1 MWLTYLCHKV
11 DSTIFTDMKFE
22 EYHFN
27 PKIKKALSELG
38 YKRPTDIQYKSIPNI
53 LKGEDLLA
61 VAQTGT
67 GKTAAFAIPLIDLL
81 HEKKVTQRRS
91 TDVNCLVLVPTH
103 ELALQ
108 IHDVFQSI
116 AKYTTLKIMALIGGV
131 DQDPQIMKLY
141 KGVDIIIAT
150 PGRVFDL
157 ISQKA
162 LLTHHIE
169 ILVLDEADHM
179 LDLGFIKD
187 IEDLIRKLPK
197 RKQTLFFSATIN
209 EKIKKIAYSIVRQNA
224 IRIQLS
230 PNDPV
235 AKKVEHSVMFV
246 EMDHKRFFLERV
258 VKENPNAKILA
269 FVRTRVRAERVFKAM
284 ERAGIA
290 SLTLHGEKDQNERL
304 IVLDKFR
311 SGECK
316 LVIATDVA
324 ARGIDIPNV
333 EIVVNYDLPEESEN
347 YVHRVG
353 RTGRA
358 KNKGQAYSF
367 CAPEEKDILDEIQS
381 FIHKEIKVLTV
392 NLNDYED
399 TLHVDLE
406 RKNDY
411 KTLMEEIRSFDENK
425 KKRKKKR
432 K

>member
-1 MWLTYLCHKV
+1 
-11 DSTIFTDMKFE
+11 MKFE
-22 EYHFN
+22 DYRFN
-27 PKIKKALSELG
+27 PKVKKALAELG

-53 LKGEDLLA
+53 LKREDLLA

-67 GKTAAFAIPLIDLL
+67 GKTAAFAIPLIDMLY
-81 HEKKVTQRRS
+81 EKKLSQRRPS
-91 TDVNCLVLVPTH
+91 DVNCLVLVPTH
-103 ELALQ
+103 ELAIQ
-108 IHDVFQSI
+108 IHDVFQKI
-116 AKYTTLKIMALIGGV
+116 AKYTTLKTMALIGGV

-141 KGVDIIIAT
+141 KGVDIIVAT

-230 PNDPV
+230 PKDPV

-246 EMDHKRFFLERV
+246 DMDHKRFFLERV
-258 VKENPNAKILA
+258 VRENPDAKILA
-269 FVRTRVRAERVFKAM
+269 FVRTRVRAERVSKAM
-284 ERAGIA
+284 LRAEIA
-290 SLTLHGEKDQNERL
+290 SMTIHGEKTQEERL
-304 IVLDKFR
+304 EVLSKFR

-316 LVIATDVA
+316 LLIATDVA

-367 CAPEEKDILDEIQS
+367 CSPEEKGVLNEIEG

-392 NLNDYED
+392 DLDDYED

-411 KTLMEEIRSFDENK
+411 KSLMKEIQDFEAGKGK
-425 KKRKKKR
+425 KKKKGK